1 MSKHLEKDVNQ
12 VRNRILDLG
21 EMVAESIETAS
32 AMIQNYDLV
41 LVNQVYEVEHLI
53 DKIEVEIEEE
63 CLKVLALHQPVSE
76 NLRFL
81 IVILKVNNDLERM
94 GDQLKNIAERIEY
107 ISDKDSGISPDAIGR
122 LIPAWS
128 VGFTN
133 SNRMRSQP
141 TLAGGYL
148 FVGTHN
154 GGVYALDQEFGC
166 MIWHFNAAGEVRT
179 GISIDPWD
187 PENSDADP
195 QIYFGDVL
203 GNVYA
208 VKART
213 GDLVWRDKADD
224 HANATITGAPSLHNG
239 VLYTPVSSLEL

>member
-81 IVILKVNNDLERM
+81 IVVLKVNNDLERM
-94 GDQLKNIAERIEY
+94 GDQLKNIAERIDY
-107 ISDKDSGISPDAIGR
+107 ISDKDRVVADLNLHSMAELCSKMVKESIVALTQQDAK
-122 LIPAWS
+122 
-128 VGFTN
+128 
-133 SNRMRSQP
+133 
-141 TLAGGYL
+141 
-148 FVGTHN
+148 
-154 GGVYALDQEFGC
+154 
-166 MIWHFNAAGEVRT
+166 
-179 GISIDPWD
+179 
-187 PENSDADP
+187 
-195 QIYFGDVL
+195 
-203 GNVYA
+203 
-208 VKART
+208 KARAVLELDDELDIMHAAT
-213 GDLVWRDKADD
+213 YKTLTKVMLDKSESIRAALSLLTVSSNLERIGDL
-224 HANATITGAPSLHNG
+224 ATNIAEEIISMEEGEIVRHKNLTEVPKS
-239 VLYTPVSSLEL
+239 

>member
-53 DKIEVEIEEE
+53 DTIEVEIEEE

-81 IVILKVNNDLERM
+81 IVVLKVNNDLERM

-107 ISDKDSGISPDAIGR
+107 ISDKDRVVADLNLHSMAELCSKMVKESIVALTQQDAKR
-122 LIPAWS
+122 
-128 VGFTN
+128 
-133 SNRMRSQP
+133 
-141 TLAGGYL
+141 
-148 FVGTHN
+148 
-154 GGVYALDQEFGC
+154 
-166 MIWHFNAAGEVRT
+166 
-179 GISIDPWD
+179 
-187 PENSDADP
+187 
-195 QIYFGDVL
+195 
-203 GNVYA
+203 
-208 VKART
+208 ART
-213 GDLVWRDKADD
+213 VLKLDDELDIMHAATYKTLTKVMLEKSESIRAALSLLTVSSNLERIGDL
-224 HANATITGAPSLHNG
+224 ATNIAEEIISMEEGEIVRHKNLAE
-239 VLYTPVSSLEL
+239 VSKSGQI

>member
-21 EMVAESIETAS
+21 EMVAEGIETAS

-81 IVILKVNNDLERM
+81 IVVLKVNNDLERM

-107 ISDKDSGISPDAIGR
+107 ISDKDRVVADLNLHSMAELCSKMVKESIVALTQQDAK
-122 LIPAWS
+122 
-128 VGFTN
+128 
-133 SNRMRSQP
+133 
-141 TLAGGYL
+141 
-148 FVGTHN
+148 
-154 GGVYALDQEFGC
+154 
-166 MIWHFNAAGEVRT
+166 
-179 GISIDPWD
+179 
-187 PENSDADP
+187 
-195 QIYFGDVL
+195 
-203 GNVYA
+203 
-208 VKART
+208 KART
-213 GDLVWRDKADD
+213 VLELDDELDIMHAATYKTLTEVMLDKSESIRAALSLLTVSSNLERIGDL
-224 HANATITGAPSLHNG
+224 ATNIAEEIISMEGGEIVRHKNLTEFPKS
-239 VLYTPVSSLEL
+239 

>member
-107 ISDKDSGISPDAIGR
+107 ISDKDRVVADLNLHSMAELCSKMVKESIVALTQQDAK
-122 LIPAWS
+122 
-128 VGFTN
+128 
-133 SNRMRSQP
+133 
-141 TLAGGYL
+141 
-148 FVGTHN
+148 
-154 GGVYALDQEFGC
+154 
-166 MIWHFNAAGEVRT
+166 
-179 GISIDPWD
+179 
-187 PENSDADP
+187 
-195 QIYFGDVL
+195 
-203 GNVYA
+203 
-208 VKART
+208 KART
-213 GDLVWRDKADD
+213 VLALDDELDIMHAATYKTLTKVMLDRSESIRAALSLLTVSSNLERIGDL
-224 HANATITGAPSLHNG
+224 ATNIAEEIISMEEGEIVRHKNLTE
-239 VLYTPVSSLEL
+239 VSKSSEL

>member
-81 IVILKVNNDLERM
+81 IVVLKVNNDLERM

-107 ISDKDSGISPDAIGR
+107 ISDKDRVVADLNLHSMAELCSKMVRESIVALTQQDAK
-122 LIPAWS
+122 
-128 VGFTN
+128 
-133 SNRMRSQP
+133 
-141 TLAGGYL
+141 
-148 FVGTHN
+148 
-154 GGVYALDQEFGC
+154 
-166 MIWHFNAAGEVRT
+166 
-179 GISIDPWD
+179 
-187 PENSDADP
+187 
-195 QIYFGDVL
+195 
-203 GNVYA
+203 
-208 VKART
+208 KART
-213 GDLVWRDKADD
+213 VLELDDELDIMHAATYKTLIKVMLDKSESIRAALSLLTVSSNLERIGDL
-224 HANATITGAPSLHNG
+224 ATNIAEEIISMEEGEIVRHKNLTE
-239 VLYTPVSSLEL
+239 VSKSSEL

>member
-21 EMVAESIETAS
+21 EMVAEGIETAS

-81 IVILKVNNDLERM
+81 IVVLKVNNDLERM

-107 ISDKDSGISPDAIGR
+107 ISDKDRVVADLNLHSMAELCSKMVKESIVALTQQDAK
-122 LIPAWS
+122 
-128 VGFTN
+128 
-133 SNRMRSQP
+133 
-141 TLAGGYL
+141 
-148 FVGTHN
+148 
-154 GGVYALDQEFGC
+154 
-166 MIWHFNAAGEVRT
+166 
-179 GISIDPWD
+179 
-187 PENSDADP
+187 
-195 QIYFGDVL
+195 
-203 GNVYA
+203 
-208 VKART
+208 KART
-213 GDLVWRDKADD
+213 VLELDDELDIMHAATYKTLIKVMLDKSESIRAALSLLTVSSNLERIGDL
-224 HANATITGAPSLHNG
+224 ATNIAEEIISMEEGEIVRHKNLTEVPKS
-239 VLYTPVSSLEL
+239 

>member
-81 IVILKVNNDLERM
+81 IVVLKVNNDLERM
-94 GDQLKNIAERIEY
+94 GDQLKNIAERIDY
-107 ISDKDSGISPDAIGR
+107 ISDKDRVVADLNLHSMAELCSKMVKESIVALTQQDAK
-122 LIPAWS
+122 
-128 VGFTN
+128 
-133 SNRMRSQP
+133 
-141 TLAGGYL
+141 
-148 FVGTHN
+148 
-154 GGVYALDQEFGC
+154 
-166 MIWHFNAAGEVRT
+166 
-179 GISIDPWD
+179 
-187 PENSDADP
+187 
-195 QIYFGDVL
+195 
-203 GNVYA
+203 
-208 VKART
+208 KARAVLELDDELDIMHAAT
-213 GDLVWRDKADD
+213 YKTLTKVMLDKSESIRAALSLLTVSSNLERIGDL
-224 HANATITGAPSLHNG
+224 ATNIAEEIISMEEGEIVRHKNLTE
-239 VLYTPVSSLEL
+239 VSKS

>member
-81 IVILKVNNDLERM
+81 IVVLKVNNDLERM

-107 ISDKDSGISPDAIGR
+107 ISDKDRVVADLNLHSMAELCSKMVKESIVALTQQDAK
-122 LIPAWS
+122 
-128 VGFTN
+128 
-133 SNRMRSQP
+133 
-141 TLAGGYL
+141 
-148 FVGTHN
+148 
-154 GGVYALDQEFGC
+154 
-166 MIWHFNAAGEVRT
+166 
-179 GISIDPWD
+179 
-187 PENSDADP
+187 
-195 QIYFGDVL
+195 
-203 GNVYA
+203 
-208 VKART
+208 KART
-213 GDLVWRDKADD
+213 VLELDDELDIMHAATSKTLIKVMLDKSESIRAALSLLTVSSNLERIGDL
-224 HANATITGAPSLHNG
+224 ATNIAEEIISMEEGEIVRHKNLTEVPKS
-239 VLYTPVSSLEL
+239 

>member
-21 EMVAESIETAS
+21 EMVAEGIETAS

-81 IVILKVNNDLERM
+81 IVVLKVNNDLERM

-107 ISDKDSGISPDAIGR
+107 ISDKDRVVADLNLHSMAELCSKMVKESIVALTQQDAK
-122 LIPAWS
+122 
-128 VGFTN
+128 
-133 SNRMRSQP
+133 
-141 TLAGGYL
+141 
-148 FVGTHN
+148 
-154 GGVYALDQEFGC
+154 
-166 MIWHFNAAGEVRT
+166 
-179 GISIDPWD
+179 
-187 PENSDADP
+187 
-195 QIYFGDVL
+195 
-203 GNVYA
+203 
-208 VKART
+208 KART
-213 GDLVWRDKADD
+213 VLELDDELDIMHAATYKTLTKVMLDKSESIRAALSLLTVSSNLERIGDL
-224 HANATITGAPSLHNG
+224 ATNIAEEIISMEEGEIVRHKNLTEVPKS
-239 VLYTPVSSLEL
+239 